1 MFSKRIFLSIFV
13 ILILSACTANNSEN
27 NPKEKKF
34 TKMKDTSFIISLSNT
49 LKSGTEIIYFDS
61 KGNSIKDSL
70 LNSGYSIISS
80 TQSKDNIYFNSSR
93 SNDYFTINKKSGLL
107 KEGNLKSMSK
117 TTEDEGSFF
126 INASNSYVFK
136 DINIGYTD
144 KGYES
149 EFIYWTDNNDD
160 KKQHI
165 KLKGML
171 NSARLIDGKFYILS
185 NYDDEY
191 LSIKVLDPNN
201 NKIILDKRIPNKQ
214 IYFIE
219 GNEKDAFKEL
229 DSDTIALALTDT
241 VNQNEE
247 SKILLINKSNL
258 KIKKEITINQK
269 SFSPTQIEL
278 LHDGNIAIPSSEGKV
293 LIYDK
298 NFKLIKSFDMKDTK
312 EEQYLQ
318 NIQYSKDNMYAFFK
332 YPTQK
337 KQNVIGHVDIYDIK
351 KGTLTNS
358 IDIHSKKDWE
368 TGRLELIQ

>member
-34 TKMKDTSFIISLSNT
+34 TKMNDTSFIISLSNT

-70 LNSGYSIISS
+70 LNSGYIIISS

>member
-13 ILILSACTANNSEN
+13 ILILSACTANNSGN

-298 NFKLIKSFDMKDTK
+298 NFKLIKSFVMKDTK

-337 KQNVIGHVDIYDIK
+337 KQNVIGHVDIYNLK
-351 KGTLTNS
+351 KGTLTKS

>member
-298 NFKLIKSFDMKDTK
+298 NFKLIKSFVMKDTK

-337 KQNVIGHVDIYDIK
+337 KQNVIGHVDIYNLK
-351 KGTLTNS
+351 KGTLTKS

>member
-93 SNDYFTINKKSGLL
+93 SNDYFTINKKSGSL

-201 NKIILDKRIPNKQ
+201 NKIISDKRIPNKQ

-229 DSDTIALALTDT
+229 DSGTIALALTDT

-298 NFKLIKSFDMKDTK
+298 NFKLIKSFVMKDTK

-337 KQNVIGHVDIYDIK
+337 KQNVIGHVDIYNLK

>member
-93 SNDYFTINKKSGLL
+93 SNDYFTINKKSGSL

-298 NFKLIKSFDMKDTK
+298 NFKLIKSFVMKDTK

-337 KQNVIGHVDIYDIK
+337 KQNVIGHVDIYNLK

>member
-93 SNDYFTINKKSGLL
+93 SNDYFTINKKSGSL

-201 NKIILDKRIPNKQ
+201 NKIISDKRIPNKQ

-298 NFKLIKSFDMKDTK
+298 NFKLIKSFVMKDTK

-337 KQNVIGHVDIYDIK
+337 KQNVIGHVDIYNLK

>member
-126 INASNSYVFK
+126 INANNSYVFK

>member
-1 MFSKRIFLSIFV
+1 
-13 ILILSACTANNSEN
+13 
-27 NPKEKKF
+27 
-34 TKMKDTSFIISLSNT
+34 
-49 LKSGTEIIYFDS
+49 GTEIIYFDS

-93 SNDYFTINKKSGLL
+93 SNDYFTINKKSGSL

-298 NFKLIKSFDMKDTK
+298 NFKLIKSFVMKDTK

-337 KQNVIGHVDIYDIK
+337 KQNVIGHVDIYNLK

>member
-34 TKMKDTSFIISLSNT
+34 TKMNDTSFIISLSNT

-93 SNDYFTINKKSGLL
+93 SNDYFTINKKSGSL

-298 NFKLIKSFDMKDTK
+298 NFKLIKSFVMKDTK

-337 KQNVIGHVDIYDIK
+337 KQNVIGHVDIYNLK

>member
-93 SNDYFTINKKSGLL
+93 SNDYFTINKKSGSL

-298 NFKLIKSFDMKDTK
+298 NFKLIKSFVMKDTK

>member
-27 NPKEKKF
+27 KPKERKF
-34 TKMKDTSFIISLSNT
+34 TKMKDTSFIISLSDT

-126 INASNSYVFK
+126 INANNSYVFK

-241 VNQNEE
+241 VNQNEK

-337 KQNVIGHVDIYDIK
+337 KQNVIGHVDIYNIK

>member
-34 TKMKDTSFIISLSNT
+34 TKMNDTSFIISLSNT

>member
-126 INASNSYVFK
+126 INANNSYVFK

-241 VNQNEE
+241 VNQN
-247 SKILLINKSNL
+247 
-258 KIKKEITINQK
+258 
-269 SFSPTQIEL
+269 
-278 LHDGNIAIPSSEGKV
+278 D
-293 LIYDK
+293 
-298 NFKLIKSFDMKDTK
+298 
-312 EEQYLQ
+312 
-318 NIQYSKDNMYAFFK
+318 
-332 YPTQK
+332 
-337 KQNVIGHVDIYDIK
+337 
-351 KGTLTNS
+351 
-358 IDIHSKKDWE
+358 
-368 TGRLELIQ
+368 

>member
-93 SNDYFTINKKSGLL
+93 SNDYFTINKKSGSL

-201 NKIILDKRIPNKQ
+201 NKIISDKRIPNKQ

-298 NFKLIKSFDMKDTK
+298 NFKLIKSFVMKDTK

-337 KQNVIGHVDIYDIK
+337 KQNVIGHVDIYNLK
-351 KGTLTNS
+351 KGTLTKS

>member
-1 MFSKRIFLSIFV
+1 
-13 ILILSACTANNSEN
+13 
-27 NPKEKKF
+27 
-34 TKMKDTSFIISLSNT
+34 
-49 LKSGTEIIYFDS
+49 
-61 KGNSIKDSL
+61 
-70 LNSGYSIISS
+70 
-80 TQSKDNIYFNSSR
+80 
-93 SNDYFTINKKSGLL
+93 
-107 KEGNLKSMSK
+107 MSK

-160 KKQHI
+160 KKKHI

-201 NKIILDKRIPNKQ
+201 NKIISDKRIPNKQ

-258 KIKKEITINQK
+258 KKKKKKITINQK

-278 LHDGNIAIPSSEGKV
+278 LHDGNIAIPSSEGKAKV

-298 NFKLIKSFDMKDTK
+298 NFKLIKSFVMKDTK
-312 EEQYLQ
+312 RRT
-318 NIQYSKDNMYAFFK
+318 ISPK
-332 YPTQK
+332 
-337 KQNVIGHVDIYDIK
+337 H
-351 KGTLTNS
+351 S
-358 IDIHSKKDWE
+358 I
-368 TGRLELIQ
+368 L

>member
-1 MFSKRIFLSIFV
+1 MFSKRIFFSIIV
-13 ILILSACTANNSEN
+13 VLILSACTVKNSDN
-27 NPKEKKF
+27 KPKEQKF
-34 TKMKDTSFIISLSNT
+34 SKMKETSFIISLSNT
-49 LKSGTEIIYFDS
+49 LKSGTEIIYFDN
-61 KGNSIKDSL
+61 KGNSIKDNL

-80 TQSKDNIYFNSSR
+80 SQSNDNIYFNSSR
-93 SNDYFTINKKSGLL
+93 SNDYFTINKKSGSL
-107 KEGNLKSMSK
+107 KEGNLKSLSK

-126 INASNSYVFK
+126 INSSGSYVFK

-149 EFIYWTDNNDD
+149 EFVYWKDNNEA
-160 KKQHI
+160 KKQYV

-171 NSARLIDGKFYILS
+171 NSARLIDEKFYILS

-191 LSIKVLDPNN
+191 LSIKVLDPTN

-241 VNQNEE
+241 VNQTEK
-247 SKILLINKSNL
+247 SKVLLINKSSL
-258 KIKKEITINQK
+258 KIKKEIIINQK
-269 SFSPTQIEL
+269 SFSPTQLEV
-278 LHDGNIAIPSSEGKV
+278 LHNGNIAIPSSEGKV

-298 NFKLIKSFDMKDTK
+298 RLNLINSFNMENAK

-318 NIQYSKDNMYAFFK
+318 NIQFSKDNMYAFFK
-332 YPTQK
+332 YPTK
-337 KQNVIGHVDIYDIK
+337 KEQNVIGHVDIYNIK
-351 KGTLTNS
+351 NGKLTIS
-358 IDIHSKKDWE
+358 IDIQSKKDWE
-368 TGRLELIQ
+368 SGRLEIIQ

>member
-149 EFIYWTDNNDD
+149 EFIYWTDNNND

-298 NFKLIKSFDMKDTK
+298 NFKLIKSFVMKDTK

-337 KQNVIGHVDIYDIK
+337 KQNVIGHVDIYNLK
-351 KGTLTNS
+351 KGTLTKS

>member
-13 ILILSACTANNSEN
+13 ILILSACTANNLEN

-93 SNDYFTINKKSGLL
+93 SNDYFTINKKSGSL

-201 NKIILDKRIPNKQ
+201 NKIISDKRIPNKQ

-298 NFKLIKSFDMKDTK
+298 NFKLIKSFVMKDTK

-337 KQNVIGHVDIYDIK
+337 KQNVIGHVDIYNLK